1 VNEFGAKPHGRTRE
15 DFLAMRIFEMD
26 TPDSARHVPERMRRL
41 LAGEALRL
49 EVSHRRKDGS
59 EFPVEVTARRTE
71 IDGRPCI
78 ISYNRDST
86 ERKRVEAA
94 IA

>member
-1 VNEFGAKPHGRTRE
+1 MNEFVAKPHGRTRE
-15 DFLAMRIFEMD
+15 ELLAMRIFELD
-26 TPDSARHVPERMRRL
+26 TPDSARHVPERMLRL

-49 EVSHRRKDGS
+49 EVSDRRKDGS

-86 ERKRVEAA
+86 EHQRVEAT

>member
-15 DFLAMRIFEMD
+15 EFLAMRILEMD

-49 EVSHRRKDGS
+49 EVSHRRRP
-59 EFPVEVTARRTE
+59 FPRQMPSKRRSSK
-71 IDGRPCI
+71 P
-78 ISYNRDST
+78 
-86 ERKRVEAA
+86 
-94 IA
+94 

>member
-1 VNEFGAKPHGRTRE
+1 VNELGAKPHGRTPE
-15 DFLAMRIFEMD
+15 ELLAMRIFELD
-26 TPDSARHVPERMRRL
+26 TPDSARHVPERMLRL
-41 LAGEALRL
+41 LAGEALRF
-49 EVSHRRKDGS
+49 EVSDRRKDGS
-59 EFPVEVTARRTE
+59 ELPVEVTVRRTE

-86 ERKRVEAA
+86 EHQRVEAT

>member
-1 VNEFGAKPHGRTRE
+1 VNEFGAKPHGCTPE
-15 DFLAMRIFEMD
+15 ELLAMRIFELD
-26 TPDSARHVPERMRRL
+26 TPDSARHVPERILRL

-49 EVSHRRKDGS
+49 EVSDRRKDGS
-59 EFPVEVTARRTE
+59 EFPMEVTARRTE

-86 ERKRVEAA
+86 EQQRVEAT